1 MYDLVMARQP
11 KANKTQLG
19 PSEVDL
25 NEIVGYN
32 FRLAR
37 ELRGWT
43 QDEAAHRLE
52 PYLGQRLPQ
61 TSISAIEGAYKAGDR
76 ARREFD
82 AHELLAFALVFDLPL
97 IWFLLPPEDDRR
109 LLQRAHRR
117 VNELYEIVFGREDQL
132 QPIYDRLSQLGIR
145 DPTERDRKME
155 AITGQPAESQA
166 SYRSRRKR
174 LLTALLDD
182 YSDGLDRLADDYGV
196 FFDHLRAVGVR
207 GFVAEHTGD
216 EDFTYK
222 GGRNPDAPP
231 SPQERRPYETPAD
244 DTSADQ
250 ESQGDP
256 G

>member
-1 MYDLVMARQP
+1 MARQP
-11 KANKTQLG
+11 KGKKTHLG

-43 QDEAAHRLE
+43 QDEAAQRLE

-61 TSISAIEGAYKAGDR
+61 TSISAIEAAYKAGDR
-76 ARREFD
+76 PRREFD
-82 AHELLAFALVFDLPL
+82 AHELLAFALAFELPL
-97 IWFLLPPEDDRR
+97 IWFLLPPEDDHR

-132 QPIYDRLSQLGIR
+132 QPVYDRLSLLGIR
-145 DPTERDRKME
+145 DPTERERTME
-155 AITGQPAESQA
+155 AITGRPAESQS
-166 SYRSRRKR
+166 SYRERRKR

-182 YSDGLDRLADDYGV
+182 YSDDLDRLADEYGP
-196 FFDHLRAVGVR
+196 FFDHLRAVGIR

-216 EDFTYK
+216 EDFTYDQGQRPGVPPPPK
-222 GGRNPDAPP
+222 ENKANEATSEDTNP
-231 SPQERRPYETPAD
+231 
-244 DTSADQ
+244 DQ
-250 ESQGDP
+250 ESSGDT